1 MFVKPISKI
10 LFYLTI
16 FIFGLIVTLPVSQL
30 KAQDQKSE
38 YVIGPGDLL
47 SVTFWQKPEFNADVR
62 VSASG
67 KIELPL
73 IGTLQAAGFTA
84 QKLRSVIEG
93 RISLLD
99 VKVTQVAV
107 QVKEFGSKNVYVT
120 GAVVKPGKVSFE
132 VIPGVWQIIL
142 EAGGPLPT
150 ANLDD
155 VAIVR
160 GSGDKAGTIIH
171 VDLAE
176 ALSKGDISNLPA
188 IYPMD
193 TIHIGGT
200 DAESPGMAMPSPLE
214 QRDLVYVF
222 GQVATPGSFNVQKN
236 MDLLDALVLA
246 GGPTENANLKKVKLI
261 FRGRRQAELA
271 IVNMEKYLDGSVP
284 LPLVLH
290 PGDAIYVPAKRKFL
304 PTAGDMVQT
313 LLYLTATYV
322 VYRL

>member
-1 MFVKPISKI
+1 MFAKPLKKLI
-10 LFYLTI
+10 FYITFLS
-16 FIFGLIVTLPVSQL
+16 LIAAFFVSGL

-38 YVIGPGDLL
+38 YIIGPGDLL
-47 SVTFWQKPEFNADVR
+47 AVNFWQKPEFNAEVR

-99 VKVTQVAV
+99 TKVNQVAV
-107 QVKEFGSKNVYVT
+107 QVKEFGSKSVYVT
-120 GAVVKPGKVSFE
+120 GAVVKPGKVNFE

-160 GSGDKAGTIIH
+160 GSGEKAGTIIH
-171 VDLAE
+171 VNLAE
-176 ALSKGDISNLPA
+176 ALGKGDISNLPL

-200 DAESPGMAMPSPLE
+200 DAESPGVAIPSPLE

-246 GGPTENANLKKVKLI
+246 GGPTENADLKKVKLI
-261 FRGRRQAELA
+261 FRGKRQAELA
-271 IVNMEKYLDGSVP
+271 IVNMEKYLNGSVP
-284 LPLVLH
+284 LPLILH
-290 PGDAIYVPAKRKFL
+290 PGDAIYIPGKRKFL
-304 PTAGDMVQT
+304 PTAGDMLQT
-313 LLYLTATYV
+313 LIYLTATYL

>member
-1 MFVKPISKI
+1 MLGKYFRKI
-10 LFYLTI
+10 IVYLS
-16 FIFGLIVTLPVSQL
+16 FLVLAGSLSGPGVN
-30 KAQDQKSE
+30 AQDQKSE
-38 YVIGPGDLL
+38 YIIGPGDLL
-47 SVTFWQKPEFNADVR
+47 AVNFWQKPEFNAEVR

-99 VKVTQVAV
+99 VKITQVAV
-107 QVKEFGSKNVYVT
+107 QVKEFGSKSVYVT
-120 GAVVKPGKVSFE
+120 GAVVKPGKVNFE
-132 VIPGVWQIIL
+132 VIPNVWQIIL

-160 GSGDKAGTIIH
+160 GSGSKAGTIIH
-171 VDLAE
+171 VNLAE
-176 ALSKGDISNLPA
+176 ALGKGDISNLPS

-200 DAESPGMAMPSPLE
+200 DAESPGMALPSPLE

-236 MDLLDALVLA
+236 MNLLDALVLA
-246 GGPTENANLKKVKLI
+246 GGPTENADLKKVKLI
-261 FRGRRQAELA
+261 FRGHRQAELA
-271 IVNMEKYLDGSVP
+271 IVNMEKYLNGAVP
-284 LPLVLH
+284 VPLVLH
-290 PGDAIYVPAKRKFL
+290 PGDAVYVPKKGKYL
-304 PTAGDMVQT
+304 PSAGDLIQT